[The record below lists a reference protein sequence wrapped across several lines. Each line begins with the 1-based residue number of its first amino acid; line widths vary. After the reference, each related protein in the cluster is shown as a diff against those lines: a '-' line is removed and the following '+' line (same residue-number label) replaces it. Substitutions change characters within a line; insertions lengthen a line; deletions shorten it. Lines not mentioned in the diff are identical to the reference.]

1 MAKKEQKKEECCSWQ
16 GKGAKGLYFL
26 GAVFFGALG
35 FAAMLQGIL
44 LQVSMGFSYGLFAYI
59 LGLLFLGVAKSLKWK
74 IYGCHMPMM
83 HH

>member
-1 MAKKEQKKEECCSWQ
+1 MKKIEQKKEECCSV
-16 GKGAKGLYFL
+16 KERGAKGLYFL

-59 LGLLFLGVAKSLKWK
+59 LGLLFLGIAKSLKWK
-74 IYGCHMPMM
+74 VYGCHMPM